1 MTVICLLVAQVFQM
15 LFLVGKFPQK
25 KQCMHFQ
32 KYYSVCMS
40 YVSVL
45 LWVSKS
51 PVPAIPRVLF
61 EVRGVAHGANG
72 KKTSS

>member
-1 MTVICLLVAQVFQM
+1 MFTGRTSVSNVIPGRKV
-15 LFLVGKFPQK
+15 PTK

-51 PVPAIPRVLF
+51 PVLAIPRVLF